1 MIKNALNSIFLY
13 LLKIQNST
21 KMTSKVIYQGLL
33 RTEAEHLLSKD
44 RIITDAPLDNNG
56 KGEAFSPTDLVAT
69 SLASCMATIM
79 GIKANNAE
87 INLDQI
93 TFDVEK
99 KMGNEPRRIVQI
111 NIYIDMKRNYNEK
124 ERRLLETA
132 ATNCPVAKSIH
143 PDIIQEV
150 NFIYPN

>member
-1 MIKNALNSIFLY
+1 MHQGSGDT
-13 LLKIQNST
+13 LL
-21 KMTSKVIYQGLL
+21 
-33 RTEAEHLLSKD
+33 
-44 RIITDAPLDNNG
+44 TDAPKDN
-56 KGEAFSPTDLVAT
+56 KGQGETFSPTDL
-69 SLASCMATIM
+69 LAAALGSCMATIM

-99 KMGNEPRRIVQI
+99 IMGTEPRRIVQI
-111 NIYIDMKRNYNEK
+111 NIYIDMKKNYNEK